1 MAYVNE
7 YQESRLNYNEKQS
20 KDKRYSQ
27 EAVAEL
33 TGTSISTI
41 KRVESGD
48 SIPNHSLVAQL
59 SKIYND
65 TGLLRNY
72 CAHHCDIGKAL
83 NKTNSNEFQPK
94 SLFEAGYGLISAN
107 ENLDTF
113 KTELFDILADGKVD
127 ADEVVRLREI
137 LVNLDKVQEIIDVIK
152 EMIQNHEDFNEIDR

>member
-7 YQESRLNYNEKQS
+7 YQNARLNYNDRQT
-20 KDKRYSQ
+20 KDNRLSQ

-48 SIPNHSLVAQL
+48 SVPSHSLVAEL
-59 SKIYND
+59 SRIYND
-65 TGLLRNY
+65 TSLLRNY
-72 CAHHCDIGKAL
+72 CAQLCAVGKSL
-83 NKTNSNEFQPK
+83 NKTTSNEFQPK

-107 ENLDTF
+107 ENLETF

-127 ADEVVRLREI
+127 ADEVIRLREI

-152 EMIQNHEDFNEIDR
+152 EMIQNHEEFDKIDH